1 MRGNKRYTNVT
12 FTKRVDHEEKPDKS
26 KSLSEPAV
34 CSECQAVYFRRR
46 WHSSSQL
53 NGDDKA
59 LQEKVKMTTICPAC
73 DQILR
78 KDAKGLL
85 SLDGDFVSKHA
96 VDIENLL
103 RNEAARSA
111 EDNPTARIM
120 ELSKT
125 VGKGIQVKTTT
136 DHLAHRLGHAIEK
149 AYDGELHIS
158 FSHENHLTRVS
169 WHRD

>member
-12 FTKRVDHEEKPDKS
+12 FTKRVDHEGKPDKS
-26 KSLSEPAV
+26 KNLSEPAV

-46 WHSSSQL
+46 WHSSGQL
-53 NGDDKA
+53 RRED
-59 LQEKVKMTTICPAC
+59 LQKKTQMVTICPAC

-78 KDAKGLL
+78 NDPQGFLVL
-85 SLDGDFVSKHA
+85 EGNFVSTHS

-103 RNEAARSA
+103 RNEAERSA

-120 ELSKT
+120 ELSKAD
-125 VGKGIQVKTTT
+125 GKGIQVKTTT
-136 DHLAHRLGHAIEK
+136 DHLAQRLGHAIEK
-149 AYDGELHIS
+149 AYDGKLHIS